1 MIVTRKVSEKTQLH
15 RLLSYDYGVQC
26 FVGAYVSRALP
37 SLLLISISNNLSL
50 YKEIKP
56 TFYFFQYLALHYQFF
71 AF

>member
-37 SLLLISISNNLSL
+37 SLLLISNNLSL

-56 TFYFFQYLALHYQFF
+56 TFSFFQYLPLHYQFF